1 MPAAAYQLMRVY
13 DYLEA
18 PDPAFAILLDRLW
31 PRGIAKEKLAGVLW
45 EKDATPS
52 AALRAWVHADSEER
66 YPEFCTRFAFELQ
79 APLAQAALT
88 RIRAVKKT
96 QGSIQ
101 LLTAAKDPAHSH
113 LAVLQQALSA
123 S

>member
-1 MPAAAYQLMRVY
+1 MPAAAYQLMLVY

-18 PDPAFAILLDRLW
+18 PDPAPGILLDRLW

-52 AALRAWVHADSEER
+52 AALRAWFHADSEER

-79 APLAQAALT
+79 APHWHKLPSRAYAPSKRPKAA
-88 RIRAVKKT
+88 
-96 QGSIQ
+96 S
-101 LLTAAKDPAHSH
+101 SC
-113 LAVLQQALSA
+113 
-123 S
+123 